1 MYNQQDL
8 LLQRTRLRLAASGP
22 QTVDNSQV
30 TFHASGRN
38 MTVSIPAH
46 DILIRFRF
54 TGHHRVKENFHG
66 ISTFTEPLWLADYRY
81 TVISTCFRLL
91 DWAYTGTARP
101 SAIVPGQE

>member
-1 MYNQQDL
+1 M
-8 LLQRTRLRLAASGP
+8 T
-22 QTVDNSQV
+22 TSQV

-38 MTVSIPAH
+38 MTISIPAH

-81 TVISTCFRLL
+81 VVIVKLEHV
-91 DWAYTGTARP
+91 
-101 SAIVPGQE
+101 SANNNNI